1 MKVYPNTRS
10 NTQPEQKII
19 DEYSVWIASDIQPVH
34 EAGAAD
40 QDGSGFDGYEYTLTQ
55 YDKDEYI
62 KMMDDRNAALEADL
76 TDTQLALAELYES
89 MS

>member
-10 NTQPEQKII
+10 NTQPEPKII
-19 DEYSVWIASDIQPVH
+19 DAYSVWIASDIRQVNVEATEEQ
-34 EAGAAD
+34 EAGTE
-40 QDGSGFDGYEYTLTQ
+40 YEYTLTQ

-62 KMMDDRNAALEADL
+62 KIMDDRNAALEADL